1 MKYYMKSKIFKLK
14 EDFWITN
21 EYKEKVF
28 FVDTKLLT
36 LGLRFD
42 LIKDNNII
50 YSVKENLL
58 AFLGKY
64 EIIESG
70 KVIGH
75 VSRKLTFV
83 KDKLK
88 VDSKYGELLIKGDIL
103 DYNYKIYKDGK
114 EIATIIKEFFSITD
128 NYYIDIDFED
138 EAFILALVVIVDD
151 VIDKQRNRN

>member
-42 LIKDNNII
+42 LIKDDNII

-70 KVIGH
+70 KFI
-75 VSRKLTFV
+75 

>member
-42 LIKDNNII
+42 LIKDDNII
-50 YSVKENLL
+50 YS
-58 AFLGKY
+58 
-64 EIIESG
+64 
-70 KVIGH
+70 VIGH
-75 VSRKLTFV
+75 VSRKLTFI